1 MQTAAPAPSPAPPG
15 IGAEAG
21 AVRPQATK
29 GRARLAVEAV
39 HYGALALLTLFILL
53 VSVVPAVMG
62 WAPLT
67 ILSGSMAPSMP
78 TGSLAVVA
86 PIDED
91 SRADIPIGTV
101 ITYMPH
107 ADSDELVTH
116 RVIMRSTTS
125 DGSVSYIMKGDANE
139 AADPEPVSPKQIR
152 AERKYSLPLAGR
164 LTAIVTPEVK
174 RVGRMLLAGALIAY
188 AALQFVQGLKERR
201 DTAAAAGGDGG
212 VEGSRACG
220 TEEATAGGAGAPTRV
235 TDAPRL
241 VAMGGVGEEKA

>member
-1 MQTAAPAPSPAPPG
+1 M
-15 IGAEAG
+15 
-21 AVRPQATK
+21 
-29 GRARLAVEAV
+29 
-39 HYGALALLTLFILL
+39 HYGALALLTLFVLL

-152 AERKYSLPLAGR
+152 AERKYSLPLVGR
-164 LTAIVTPEVK
+164 VTTLVTPELK
-174 RVGRMLLAGALIAY
+174 RVGRILLAGALLVY
-188 AALQFVQGLKERR
+188 AALQFVQGFRERR
-201 DTAAAAGGDGG
+201 DTAAAVGGDGG
-212 VEGSRACG
+212 TEGSRACG
-220 TEEATAGGAGAPTRV
+220 TEEAKAGGVGVPTRV
-235 TDAPRL
+235 AAAPGK
-241 VAMGGVGEEKA
+241 AAVGLARQENA